1 MKFILILII
10 ALNVSSCNLR
20 AHFKILD
27 AQKAEKMVQHS
38 FKKQMPFQL
47 VNGFI
52 VVEMSIGNKKGNFIL
67 DTGAGTLISEDF
79 AKDLSF
85 KTLGKQKHRDVAG
98 RKMFLKTVVFD
109 KIAVGGIDFQ
119 GIVASVS
126 DFQILK
132 TLKTGLC
139 MDNISGLMGVNVMNK
154 GIWQID
160 YHNKKIIITDSRD
173 SLNYPTDK
181 QMINFY
187 ATGKGTPI
195 IRMTHKDT
203 YLGEAELDTGNSG
216 FIDIPKKTLHNLPF
230 LKDFIKKQGISA
242 GLFGLSRDT
251 SLITQLP
258 KLTLGQ
264 RFETQNAVVSFSSS
278 LIGAPLIDYDFL
290 KDYVVTIDWKYQEIT
305 FSGYKTSLEKPFFSY
320 GFTPKMTEGKLT
332 IASLLE
338 RSNADKAGFKL
349 NDHILQI
356 NDVDCRNITQARYC
370 DLRQQNIIE
379 HSNTLILTIQ
389 RGDLVL
395 KQELKKSDLMAEVM
409 NE

>member
-1 MKFILILII
+1 M
-10 ALNVSSCNLR
+10 SSCNLR

-27 AQKAEKMVQHS
+27 AQKAEKMVHHS
-38 FKKQMPFQL
+38 FKKEMPFQL

-52 VVEMSIGNKKGNFIL
+52 VVEMTVGNKKGNFIL
-67 DTGAGTLISEDF
+67 DTGAGTLINEDF

-98 RKMFLKTVVFD
+98 RKMLLKTVVFE
-109 KIAVGGIDFQ
+109 KITVGAIDFQ
-119 GIVASVS
+119 DIVASIS

-132 TLKTGLC
+132 ILKKGLC
-139 MDNISGLMGVNVMNK
+139 MDNISGLLGINVMNK

-160 YHNKKIIITDSRD
+160 YYNQKIIITDSRD
-173 SLNYPTDK
+173 SLTHPTDK
-181 QMINFY
+181 QVINFY
-187 ATGKGTPI
+187 ATGKGTPM

-203 YLGEAELDTGNSG
+203 YLGEAGLDTGNSG
-216 FIDIPKKTLHNLPF
+216 FIDIPKKTLQNLPF
-230 LKDFIKKQGISA
+230 LKGFIKKYGISA
-242 GLFGLSRDT
+242 GLFGMSRDT

-264 RFETQNAVVSFSSS
+264 RLETQNAVVSFSSS
-278 LIGAPLIDYDFL
+278 LTGAPLIGYQFL

-320 GFTPKMTEGKLT
+320 GFTPKMTDGKLT
-332 IASLLE
+332 IASLIE

-349 NDHILQI
+349 NDQILQI
-356 NDVDCRNITQARYC
+356 NDVDCRNMTQTLYC
-370 DLRQQNIIE
+370 DLRQQNIFE
-379 HSNTLILTIQ
+379 SSSSLVLTIQ

-395 KQELKKSDLMAEVM
+395 KQELKKSDLMAEAM